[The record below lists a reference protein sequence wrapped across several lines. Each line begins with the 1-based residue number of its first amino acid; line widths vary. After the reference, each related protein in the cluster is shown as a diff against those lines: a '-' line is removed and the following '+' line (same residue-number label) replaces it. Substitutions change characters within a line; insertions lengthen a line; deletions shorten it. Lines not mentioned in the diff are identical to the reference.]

1 MLCEEC
7 NQNQATVVIAV
18 IAGQEITKRHLCSEC
33 TKKMEKSFTQGDM
46 QSFLS
51 SILSLLSAK
60 PKGPS
65 RVCSQC
71 GLRYDDFQQTGK
83 LGCANC
89 YYDFTEELRPL
100 LLQIHGRNQ
109 HAGRLP
115 SNQAPSSKLQQ
126 IIHVL
131 RERMEQAVCDEN
143 FEEAAKFRD
152 EIRALMKEQET
163 EAQV

>member
-7 NQNQATVVIAV
+7 KQNQATVVIAV
-18 IAGQEITKRHLCSEC
+18 IAGEEITKRHLCSEC
-33 TKKMEKSFTQGDM
+33 TKKMEKSFTKGDM

-65 RVCSQC
+65 RICSQC
-71 GLRYDDFQQTGK
+71 GLSYDDFQHTGK

-89 YYDFTEELRPL
+89 YYDFAEELRPL

-115 SNQAPSSKLQQ
+115 GNQAPMSKLWQSVH
-126 IIHVL
+126 IL
-131 RERMEQAVCDEN
+131 RERMEQAVSDEN
-143 FEEAAKFRD
+143 FEEAAKLRD
-152 EIRALMKEQET
+152 EIRVLLKEKET